1 MSTLETIEIV
11 QTTQETIENQENMQE
26 TTENQENTNTATEEI
41 EEIEDMIVSI
51 NTVEFQ
57 KIPLPENDVVPTD
70 RRFLNRPEA
79 TIDQLIAINVDPAY
93 SEWIRVFDTHKE
105 APDSEETLYLLHYI
119 TVANDMH
126 DTMKHIGHVRG
137 IILDQNNN
145 IICQSFGYTKEVTP
159 EQFTGNTSTNTNNKY
174 YPVYEGTVIR
184 LFFHDHWFISTH
196 RKIDATYTRWNG
208 PTFGE
213 MFQEI
218 FDGTAVEKLSETN
231 VYIYILQHVDHRQL
245 LPVKESRLIHVADF
259 KGKLIPT
266 MTAIE
271 ITDISKYVED
281 AFDTGC
287 GSTGVGLLTFVNDT
301 PVKIVSER
309 YLDLKNVRGND
320 PMITTRYIHLF
331 GEPEKQ
337 KILVKYF
344 PDYRHEF
351 TAVNKAFESLAKEIH
366 RGYIG
371 KFVKRLEVT
380 FPKENHVVMMRCHSW
395 HKLDAKNNIVRLDTV
410 KQMLRTT
417 PANYLN
423 TMIGSEERNR
433 RFLSER

>member
-11 QTTQETIENQENMQE
+11 QTTQENTQE
-26 TTENQENTNTATEEI
+26 TTENQENINSVENTQENI
-41 EEIEDMIVSI
+41 E
-51 NTVEFQ
+51 NQ

-79 TIDQLIAINVDPAY
+79 TIDQLIAINVDLAY

-159 EQFTGNTSTNTNNKY
+159 EQFTNTNNKY

-196 RKIDATYTRWNG
+196 RKIDASYTRWNG

-218 FDGTAVEKLSETN
+218 FDGTAVDETN

-245 LPVKESRLIHVADF
+245 FPVKESRLIHVADF
-259 KGKLIPT
+259 KETLVPT

-271 ITDISKYVED
+271 ITDISKYVEK
-281 AFDTGC
+281 AFETGC

-423 TMIGSEERNR
+423 TMINC
-433 RFLSER
+433 LM